1 MFCPKCGQ
9 SQASDALRFCSRCGF
24 SLSGVLEL
32 LARDGAPTLPTNL
45 NATGDAQ
52 SLTPRRKGMRQ
63 GGAIMLVGLF
73 LIPMLG
79 LLHPLIGAPGEFTV
93 IGAIVLLA
101 GMLRFLIAAIFE
113 DKSLPLTQGTSL
125 YAPPTAQGQFDP
137 RAQAGVLS
145 SGEFRPAQSLF
156 ARRADTAEIS
166 QPPASV
172 TDHTTRLLGD
182 QDESTER

>member
-9 SQASDALRFCSRCGF
+9 LQASDALRFCSRCGF
-24 SLSGVLEL
+24 ALGGVPEL
-32 LARDGAPTLPTNL
+32 LARDGAP
-45 NATGDAQ
+45 ATTAH
-52 SLTPRRKGMRQ
+52 LTAAGGPQPLTSRRKGMRQ

-79 LLHPLIGAPGEFTV
+79 LLHPLIGVPGEFTV

-113 DKSLPLTQGTSL
+113 DKSPPLTQGASL
-125 YAPPTAQGQFDP
+125 YAPPTGQAQFDP
-137 RAQAGVLS
+137 RAQAGVLP

-156 ARRADTAEIS
+156 ARRADTSEIP

-172 TDHTTRLLGD
+172 TDHTTRLLAD
-182 QDESTER
+182 QDDSAER